1 MSLFITAFGIKF
13 LVCILFTLI
22 CFLIAWPVGLYFKY
36 KDAQKMKEVLRDQ
49 PLNRRKYWLKQFLK
63 LSLSILA
70 FYVISF
76 IIAIYFKMSFSSTAP
91 FVGLFSL
98 LIMLYIKFAPR
109 TTGEATPDVDGW
121 YKTSII
127 IDPDEYFTSTGAT
140 IIFGSFIFTAFEFIN
155 VLY

>member
-13 LVCILFTLI
+13 LICLVFTLI
-22 CFLIAWPVGLYFKY
+22 CFLIAWPVGLYFRY

-49 PLNRRKYWLKQFLK
+49 PINRRRYWLVQFLK
-63 LSLSILA
+63 LAFSIVVL
-70 FYVISF
+70 YGVSF
-76 IIAIYFKMSFSSTAP
+76 LIAKYFKMSFSSTAP
-91 FVGLFSL
+91 FVGLFTL

-109 TTGEATPDVDGW
+109 TTGEATPDIDGW
-121 YKTSII
+121 HTTSVI

-140 IIFGSFIFTAFEFIN
+140 IIFGSFIFTAFEFIS